1 MKLGSLIRIG
11 SRKRAFKVEFEAPI
25 LDRKG
30 KFNWKTN
37 GPSGLLYTGA
47 IKIYLAEFEPK
58 LVTYDHFGDKY
69 IKKAFFEIIEISQL
83 CIKQTVLK

>member
-11 SRKRAFKVEFEAPI
+11 SRKRAFKVEFEASI

-37 GPSGLLYTGA
+37 GPNGLLYTGA

-58 LVTYDHFGDKY
+58 LVTYDHFGNKY
-69 IKKAFFEIIEISQL
+69 IKKVF
-83 CIKQTVLK
+83 LKL

>member
-11 SRKRAFKVEFEAPI
+11 SRKRTFKVEFEASI
-25 LDRKG
+25 LDGKG

-37 GPSGLLYTGA
+37 RPNGLLYTGA

-58 LVTYDHFGDKY
+58 LVTFDHLGNKY
-69 IKKAFFEIIEISQL
+69 IKKAFFEIIEICQL